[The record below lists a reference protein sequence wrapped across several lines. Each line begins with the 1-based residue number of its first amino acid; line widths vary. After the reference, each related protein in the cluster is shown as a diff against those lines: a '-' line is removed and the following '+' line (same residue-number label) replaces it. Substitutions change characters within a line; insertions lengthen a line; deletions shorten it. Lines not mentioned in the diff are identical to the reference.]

1 MQIEDFQKLEF
12 STLKWIKPISYRLP
26 FARSY
31 RWPLMGPYSDP
42 FKLPNNSIWD
52 IIWRCF
58 FDLLPNC
65 AAIRAEKPLQF
76 GRDYCTVCS
85 HRQPASVFS
94 LLYWGIV
101 AMAHWK
107 SVSLKLKTH
116 KLYVCSRTVR
126 GDLFLWLAQCH
137 SRRTY
142 WFCLFLFYFY
152 ENFMRIRSN
161 PERMELCWP
170 TAKLRQLIELVSG
183 HRSAA
188 TND

>member
-94 LLYWGIV
+94 LLYWRIV
-101 AMAHWK
+101 AMTPWK
-107 SVSLKLKTH
+107 IVRLKLTLGLNRLFCGFQITH
-116 KLYVCSRTVR
+116 KLYVSSRTMR
-126 GDLFLWLAQCH
+126 GI
-137 SRRTY
+137 
-142 WFCLFLFYFY
+142 YFY
-152 ENFMRIRSN
+152 GSPNDIRGGGLILNVRADSTN
-161 PERMELCWP
+161 MG
-170 TAKLRQLIELVSG
+170 LRRARRGAHIGYV
-183 HRSAA
+183 
-188 TND
+188 T